1 MAIPPPDDRGTMV
14 QSMTA
19 FARGQAHLTDLVLNW
34 ELRSVNHRFLEVQ
47 FRLPE
52 ALRALE
58 HPLRETVR
66 RHLTRGKVDCIL
78 RVDRP
83 GTSGGLQ
90 LNRPLLLQILAVL
103 EQIRRDAPELAPPS
117 PMDLMRWPGL
127 LGQEV
132 PLDGTE
138 LEDPVVDLF
147 EAALTELIAH
157 RSREGSQLREA
168 IDQRLDEIDRL
179 IEQIRRHT
187 VTVAAE
193 LQARLLQRIAE
204 LRTNLEPARLE
215 QEVALLAQRADV
227 AEELDRLR
235 IHVEEARANLRGPG
249 PHGRRL
255 DFLTQEL
262 NREAN
267 TLGSKSIL
275 AQVAQRAV
283 DLKVA
288 IEQIREQVQ
297 NVE

>member
-1 MAIPPPDDRGTMV
+1 
-14 QSMTA
+14 MTA
-19 FARGQAHLTDLVLNW
+19 FARGQTHLDDLVLNW

-52 ALRALE
+52 PLRALE
-58 HPLRETVR
+58 QSLRDTIR
-66 RHLTRGKVDCIL
+66 QHLKRGKVDCTL
-78 RVDRP
+78 RIDRP
-83 GTSGGLQ
+83 GPQGQIQ
-90 LNRPLLLQILAVL
+90 LNRPLLLQLLAVL
-103 EQIRRDAPELAPPS
+103 EQIRRDAPELGPPN
-117 PMDLMRWPGL
+117 PMDLLRWPGL
-127 LGQEV
+127 LGQDPV
-132 PLDGTE
+132 FDATE
-138 LEDPVVDLF
+138 LEEPVVDLF
-147 EAALTELIAH
+147 EAALTELIGH
-157 RSREGSQLREA
+157 RQREGAQLREA
-168 IDQRLDEIDRL
+168 ISHRLDDIDRL
-179 IEQIRRHT
+179 VDEIRRHT
-187 VTVAAE
+187 AVISNDIRS
-193 LQARLLQRIAE
+193 RLLHRIAD
-204 LRTNLEPARLE
+204 LRTSLDPARLE

-235 IHVEEARANLRGPG
+235 IHVEEARSNLRSPG

-275 AQVAQRAV
+275 AQISQRAV